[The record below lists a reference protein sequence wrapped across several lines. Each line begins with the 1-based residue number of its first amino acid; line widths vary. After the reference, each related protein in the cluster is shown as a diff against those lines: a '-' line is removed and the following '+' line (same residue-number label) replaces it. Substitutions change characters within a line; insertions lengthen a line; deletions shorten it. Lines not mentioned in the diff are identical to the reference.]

1 MLVTATLDKLQ
12 TLRLIGMA
20 AALADQ
26 LEHPDHYAELDFTA
40 RLGLLADREAQD
52 RENRRLT
59 RYLRAARLRTLATVE
74 DIDFHRPRGLD
85 RAHIL
90 HLAEAGWV
98 AEHRDL
104 LIVGPTGSGKTFLA
118 CALAQAA
125 IRRGHRALY
134 WRIPRLLDELQMARV
149 DGRLG
154 TLMANWARIDVLVL
168 DDLAL
173 RPLTSDQTAGLL
185 EVIEDRH
192 QRRSTIVASQLPI
205 AHWHDALGE
214 PTLADA
220 VCDRLLHAAH
230 RIQLRGESL
239 RKPRGGSGSDGGR
252 GGADGDGA
260 RGDGDAGEPHT

>member
-1 MLVTATLDKLQ
+1 MLVTATLDKLRD
-12 TLRLIGMA
+12 LRLTGMA
-20 AALADQ
+20 DALAEQ
-26 LEHPDHYAELDFTA
+26 LEHPEPYAELDFPA
-40 RLGLLADREAQD
+40 RLGLLADREATD
-52 RENRRLT
+52 RDNRRTT
-59 RYLRAARLRTLATVE
+59 RYLKAARLRTLATVE
-74 DIDFHRPRGLD
+74 DIDFHHPRGLD
-85 RAHIL
+85 RTQIL
-90 HLAEAGWV
+90 HLAQGGWV
-98 AEHRDL
+98 DEHRDL

-118 CALAQAA
+118 CAFAYAA

-134 WRIPRLLDELQMARV
+134 WRVPRLLDELHLARV

-173 RPLTSDQTAGLL
+173 RPLTTEQTAGLL
-185 EVIEDRH
+185 EIIEDRH

-220 VCDRLLHAAH
+220 LCDRLLHAAH

-239 RKPRGGSGSDGGR
+239 RKPTNQQ
-252 GGADGDGA
+252 
-260 RGDGDAGEPHT
+260 RGDPPEPQDPAPSDTRRAR